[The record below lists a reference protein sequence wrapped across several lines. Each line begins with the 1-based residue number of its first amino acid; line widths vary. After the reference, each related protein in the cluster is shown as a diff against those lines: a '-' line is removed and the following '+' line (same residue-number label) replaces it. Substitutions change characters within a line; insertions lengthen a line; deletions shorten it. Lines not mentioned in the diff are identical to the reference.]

1 VSIFPDNFD
10 DILFKDRNKTYGAY
24 ILRKKYYKQL
34 LLSILIIIPVFILVA
49 LILYLIINQPE
60 TILKESPY
68 YSEYLSQPS
77 ANIIQ
82 PDEELLPEL
91 KKLQKKAA
99 YTIPQV
105 VTNEDEQALSDL
117 NTDSEESDTTT
128 NGTSNSGSSN
138 GVLDG
143 SGTDDDAIYTFVQEP
158 PSFPGGDLARKSFIQ
173 RNIRYPK
180 LAIQNKIQGRVYVSF
195 IVEKNGSVSN
205 VKVIQGIG
213 AGCDDEAIRVVMM
226 MPRWKPG
233 KRQGHEVSVQQNMP
247 INFIL
252 PARN

>member
-24 ILRKKYYKQL
+24 ILRKKYYKRL
-34 LLSILIIIPVFILVA
+34 LLSILIIIPVFIFVA
-49 LILYLIINQPE
+49 LISYLIINQPE
-60 TILKESPY
+60 PVLKESPY

-99 YTIPQV
+99 YSVPQV
-105 VTNEDEQALSDL
+105 VTNADEQALSDL
-117 NTDSEESDTTT
+117 NTDTEESDTTT
-128 NGTSNSGSSN
+128 NGMSNSGSSN

-143 SGTDDDAIYTFVQEP
+143 SGIDDNAIYTFVQEP
-158 PSFPGGDLARKSFIQ
+158 PAFPGGVLALKTFLQ

-180 LAIQNKIQGRVYVSF
+180 LAIQNKIQGIVHVSF

-205 VKVIQGIG
+205 VKVAQGIG
-213 AGCDDEAIRVVMM
+213 AGCDDEALRVVMM
-226 MPRWKPG
+226 MPRWRPG
-233 KRQGHEVSVQQNMP
+233 KRQGHEVRIQYTIP

-252 PARN
+252 PSKS

>member
-10 DILFKDRNKTYGAY
+10 DILFKDRNKSYGAY
-24 ILRKKYYKQL
+24 ILRKKYHKQL

-49 LILYLIINQPE
+49 VILYIIINQPE
-60 TILKESPY
+60 PVLKESPY

-99 YTIPQV
+99 YTVPRV
-105 VTNEDEQALSDL
+105 VTDEDEQVLSDL
-117 NTDSEESDTTT
+117 NADSEESDTTT
-128 NGTSNSGSSN
+128 NGTNNSGSSN

-143 SGTDDDAIYTFVQEP
+143 FGVDDNAIYTYVQEP
-158 PSFPGGDLARKSFIQ
+158 PAFPGGDQARKAFLQ

-180 LAIQNKIQGRVYVSF
+180 LATQNKIQGIVHVSF
-195 IVEKNGSVSN
+195 IVEINGTLTN
-205 VKVIQGIG
+205 LKITQGIG
-213 AGCDDEAIRVVMM
+213 AGCDDEALRVIRM
-226 MPRWKPG
+226 MPRWKAG
-233 KRQGHEVSVQQNMP
+233 KRQGREVRVVIDLP
-247 INFIL
+247 ITFIL
-252 PARN
+252 QARN

>member
-24 ILRKKYYKQL
+24 VLRKKYYKQL
-34 LLSILIIIPVFILVA
+34 LISILIIVSVFIIIA
-49 LILYLIINQPE
+49 IILYQIINQPDM
-60 TILKESPY
+60 ILKESPY
-68 YSEYLSQPS
+68 FSEYLSQPS
-77 ANIIQ
+77 INIIQ

-99 YTIPQV
+99 YTAPLV
-105 VTNEDEQALSDL
+105 VTSEDEQALSDL
-117 NTDSEESDTTT
+117 NTDSEESDTT
-128 NGTSNSGSSN
+128 NHGTSNSGSSN

-143 SGTDDDAIYTFVQEP
+143 SGVDDDAIYTFVQEYP
-158 PSFPGGDLARKSFIQ
+158 IFPGGDLARRSFIQ
-173 RNIRYPK
+173 KNIRYPK
-180 LAIQNKIQGRVYVSF
+180 LAVQNKIQGKVYVSF

-205 VKVIQGIG
+205 VRVVQGIG

-233 KRQGHEVSVQQNMP
+233 KSQGHEVRVLYNMP

-252 PARN
+252 QARN